1 MSSTTARPA
10 ASTGT
15 RDIALIAAF
24 AALIAVFGVFPKFP
38 VAGSSVPI
46 VIQNVAIMLTGCV
59 LGARRGFLATLVFVV
74 LALVG
79 LPLLSGGRGGIGL
92 LAGASAGYI
101 ISYPFMAGLIGLV
114 AERRAPRP
122 PLWWLIC
129 ANVLGGIVLC
139 YAFGVVGMMVNLH
152 LSLHAA
158 ITANY
163 PFIPGDLVKAVLAA
177 AVAVAVHRSVPGL
190 LARR

>member
-10 ASTGT
+10 VGT
-15 RDIALIAAF
+15 SGRDIALIAAF

-46 VIQNVAIMLTGCV
+46 VLQNVAIMLAGCV

-74 LALVG
+74 LALAG

-101 ISYPFMAGLIGLV
+101 VSYPFVAGLIGFL
-114 AERRAPRP
+114 AERMAPKP
-122 PLWWLIC
+122 PVWWLFV

-139 YAFGVVGMMVNLH
+139 YAFGIVGMMANAKLG
-152 LSLHAA
+152 LGAA

-163 PFIPGDLVKAVLAA
+163 AFIPGDLIKSVIAA
-177 AVAVAVHRSVPGL
+177 AVAVSVHRSIPGL